1 MIKNHTVDKIK
12 EAIQQMTQE
21 AQESL
26 TNNVMSMHLL
36 PKSIEA
42 EKKETEFE
50 KKKRIGVP
58 TYSIEQLM
66 KEC

>member
-1 MIKNHTVDKIK
+1 M
-12 EAIQQMTQE
+12 
-21 AQESL
+21 

-50 KKKRIGVP
+50 KKKRIGCP
-58 TYSIEQLM
+58 TYSIEDLM
-66 KEC
+66 KE